1 MTTATTM
8 SRSMGASASAGHANV
23 TSASEESIM
32 EALAHLGGIEATEL
46 KVRWR
51 ELFGRNPSVRLGPEL
66 MKRAIA
72 YRLQVLAYGGL
83 SRTAKLR
90 LRAAAT
96 YSGKPANKS
105 VLRRPV
111 IKTGTRF
118 VREWNGEFHEV
129 LASGDGYFNYR
140 GKAYRSLSV
149 IAREITGTHQSGPR
163 FFGLNVKPVQTT
175 SREAPDVR

>member
-1 MTTATTM
+1 MTNATTM
-8 SRSMGASASAGHANV
+8 SRSVGALASAGHANV
-23 TSASEESIM
+23 TCAFEESIM
-32 EALAHLGGIEATEL
+32 KAMADLGGIEATEL
-46 KVRWR
+46 KVRWLD
-51 ELFGRNPSVRLGPEL
+51 LFGRNATSRLGPEL

-72 YRLQVLAYGGL
+72 YRLQELAQGGL
-83 SRTAKLR
+83 SRTAKLS
-90 LRAAAT
+90 LSAAAT
-96 YSGKPANKS
+96 YSGKPTSKS

-140 GKAYRSLSV
+140 GKAYRSLTV

-175 SREAPDVR
+175 FREAPDVR